1 MINFFR
7 KARKNLADDDPSNA
21 RTGNVLKYSR
31 YAVGEILLVVV
42 GILIA
47 IQINSWQET
56 RKNIRMETKTLE
68 LLKDEYEE
76 NLKQLDE
83 KISFRI
89 EMIEAAFKLISILDS
104 NQNFHEISK
113 DSIAVYI
120 GKTIPFPTFNPSMG
134 VTNDIIN
141 SGKLYII
148 RNSELRVFL
157 SAWSSNI
164 SQVSEIE
171 QVWLNYSTNKYIP
184 FLIDNYNYRNGMNEL
199 WKNLRLSLIMQMGDD
214 RIQGLEIGKSVKE
227 VHLAKLFQNENFE
240 DHLSNLLAFNDLAN
254 VQSLVVKRKII
265 EFLEIIK
272 LELKK

>member
-83 KISFRI
+83 KISFRV

-171 QVWLNYSTNKYIP
+171 QVWLDYSTNKYIP

-199 WKNLRLSLIMQMGDD
+199 WKNLRLSLIMHLGDD

-227 VHLAKLFQNENFE
+227 VNLAKLFQNENFE